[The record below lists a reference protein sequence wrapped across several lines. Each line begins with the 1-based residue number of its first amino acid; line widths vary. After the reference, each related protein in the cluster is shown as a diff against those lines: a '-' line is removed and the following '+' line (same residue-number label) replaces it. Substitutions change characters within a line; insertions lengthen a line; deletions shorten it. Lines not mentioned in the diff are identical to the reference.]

1 MPARP
6 SSDPISAS
14 IPLCGLGFP
23 SGDPDLPIG
32 CEWNL
37 LISPLVKRVVLVY
50 ELTDCELI
58 QKACEG
64 EEEAFGVLFQRYH
77 APIYRLLLGIVHNSE
92 DALELTQEVF
102 LKAYREL
109 PRLQRSETL
118 LAWLRRVATN
128 LAIDYLRRKRILSF
142 HSLEAP
148 INDED
153 PTPLGGLIPD
163 ESQDVLSTVQA
174 KELQEALYDALGRLS
189 ADHRLVVVLHH
200 LEGISVEAVAEML
213 QIPVGTV
220 KSRLARARTL
230 LRQLLAPHI

>member
-1 MPARP
+1 MLAVALFYPK
-6 SSDPISAS
+6 
-14 IPLCGLGFP
+14 
-23 SGDPDLPIG
+23 
-32 CEWNL
+32 WNL
-37 LISPLVKRVVLVY
+37 AVSSFVNRVVLVY

-128 LAIDYLRRKRILSF
+128 LAIDHLRRKRILSF
-142 HSLEAP
+142 QSLEALP
-148 INDED
+148 DEGYD
-153 PTPLGGLIPD
+153 TPLGGLIAD
-163 ESQDVLSTVQA
+163 ESQDVLQAVHA
-174 KELQEALYDALGRLS
+174 KELQEALYEALGHLS
-189 ADHRLVVVLHH
+189 ANHRLVVVLHH
-200 LEGISVEAVAEML
+200 LEGISVDEIAEML

-230 LRQLLAPHI
+230 LRQLLAPYV